1 MLEDLAPFIMGI
13 CICVVMPVLIVWLVT
28 KAKTQRTEKKMEVLV
43 KAIENGTEIDPDIL
57 VDING
62 GKNVKTKLVE
72 KLGAGVMTTLMGL
85 TFIVLAALHVMSF
98 SAWGYYA
105 GVPLLAVG
113 VGNIVSFLFGIR
125 FLDPEIKADE
135 KKLEK

>member
-1 MLEDLAPFIMGI
+1 M
-13 CICVVMPVLIVWLVT
+13 
-28 KAKTQRTEKKMEVLV
+28 
-43 KAIENGTEIDPDIL
+43 L

-85 TFIVLAALHVMSF
+85 TFIILAALHVMSF

-113 VGNIVSFLFGIR
+113 VGNIVSFFFFFR
-125 FLDPEIKADE
+125 FLEPEIKADE

>member
-1 MLEDLAPFIMGI
+1 MLEDLAPFIMVI

-43 KAIENGTEIDPDIL
+43 KAIEN
-57 VDING
+57 V
-62 GKNVKTKLVE
+62 
-72 KLGAGVMTTLMGL
+72 TTLMGL
-85 TFIVLAALHVMSF
+85 TFIVLAALNVMSF

-113 VGNIVSFLFGIR
+113 VGNIVSFVFGIR
-125 FLDPEIKADE
+125 FLEPEIKADE